1 MAVNIKN
8 ERVERLLDEVAALT
22 GETKTEAIRRSLEE
36 RRDRL
41 TRFPAEAHPADRLRR
56 VLEREI
62 WPTIPAAQL
71 GRRLTKTEEEA
82 VLGFGPDGA

>member
-8 ERVERLLDEVAALT
+8 DRVERLLDEVAALT
-22 GETKTEAIRRSLEE
+22 GETKTEAIRRALEE

-41 TRFPAEAHPADRLRR
+41 ARRAAEVDPAERLRR

-62 WPTIPAAQL
+62 WPAIPASVRGTRL
-71 GRRLTKTEEEA
+71 GKDEEA
-82 VLGFGPDGA
+82 RILGYGPDGV